1 MARWQPQRRDS
12 PRPTQ
17 LVAIPFANAGST
29 ETFRLGRG
37 ACFGESA
44 LNDELPAEKR
54 RRAADVYAE
63 GDCAVVELQATEFAR
78 LLGGSLNRLAQD
90 NFNRKVLAA
99 ISFSGVS
106 LSSILSS
113 SDMTKL
119 LNALHEDVFDD
130 GDQVIEDAL
139 LGLPFGPY
147 GVVLTI
153 LFGVFLRYH

>member
-78 LLGGSLNRLAQD
+78 LLGGPGPLALVVWGADQGGSID
-90 NFNRKVLAA
+90 LVDWLFDLARKYH
-99 ISFSGVS
+99 FP
-106 LSSILSS
+106 
-113 SDMTKL
+113 
-119 LNALHEDVFDD
+119 LHV
-130 GDQVIEDAL
+130 
-139 LGLPFGPY
+139 
-147 GVVLTI
+147 
-153 LFGVFLRYH
+153 